1 VWVPFTAEAE
11 MPEVMHELHEQIRHA
26 LGREDGQGATEY
38 GLVIAA
44 VLLSLAL
51 TVAMLATS
59 ITNFLNDVAGA
70 VDGLLP

>member
-1 VWVPFTAEAE
+1 MWVAFTAEAE
-11 MPEVMHELHEQIRHA
+11 MPEVMRELDEQIRPA

-70 VDGLLP
+70 VDALLP

>member
-1 VWVPFTAEAE
+1 MWVALTAEAE
-11 MPEVMHELHEQIRHA
+11 MPEAMRELLEQNRHA

-59 ITNFLNDVAGA
+59 ITTFLNDVAG
-70 VDGLLP
+70 LLDALVP

>member
-1 VWVPFTAEAE
+1 
-11 MPEVMHELHEQIRHA
+11 MPEAMGELHEQIRHA
-26 LGREDGQGATEY
+26 LGREDGQAATEY

-59 ITNFLNDVAGA
+59 ITTFLNDVAG
-70 VDGLLP
+70 LLDALVP